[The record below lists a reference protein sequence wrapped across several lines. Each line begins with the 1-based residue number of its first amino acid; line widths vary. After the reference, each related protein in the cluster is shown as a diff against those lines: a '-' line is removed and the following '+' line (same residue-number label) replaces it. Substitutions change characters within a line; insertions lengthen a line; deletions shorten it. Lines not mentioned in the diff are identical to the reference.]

1 MNNSNNIL
9 QQFSNHWIS
18 KHLLPNE
25 LDLLLEKTT
34 TISYRKRETIV
45 KKGEFATHLVLLLNG
60 FVKIEDD
67 EGKKNFILDIV
78 NGSNFVGL
86 PLVLTSEKYMFSIVS
101 LSDSDVVFIPMEIAK
116 NILSNNPKFAF
127 AFIEYGNNSF
137 VMPLLDKLKSASH
150 NNIRGRLA
158 KLILHLSIHTHQ
170 SRNFSLLISRF
181 EIAQMIGFSREN
193 VIRMLTEFHSEG
205 IIRINGKSIELLD
218 FSRLEDLAK
227 YS

>member
-1 MNNSNNIL
+1 MDNSNYIQ
-9 QQFSNHWIS
+9 QQFSSHWIS
-18 KHLLPNE
+18 KYLQPDEVN
-25 LDLLLEKTT
+25 LLLDKTT
-34 TISYRKRETIV
+34 RITYRKRETIV
-45 KKGEFATHLVLLLNG
+45 KKGEFATHLVLLLSG

-78 NGSNFVGL
+78 NGFNFVGL

-101 LSDSDVVFIPMEIAK
+101 LSDSEVVFIPMDVAK
-116 NILSNNPKFAF
+116 SILSSNSKLAF

-158 KLILHLSIHTHQ
+158 KLILHLSTHTHQ

-218 FSRLEDLAK
+218 LSRLEDLAK